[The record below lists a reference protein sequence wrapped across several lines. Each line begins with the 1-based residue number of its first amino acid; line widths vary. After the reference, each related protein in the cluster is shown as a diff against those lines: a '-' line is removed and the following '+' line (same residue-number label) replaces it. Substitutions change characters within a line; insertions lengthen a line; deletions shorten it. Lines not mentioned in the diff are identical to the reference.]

1 MRFGSWIGTLCLGL
15 TLAFGCGADAQ
26 TGGSFSLTGSLNP
39 NTENQTATLLQN
51 GLVLIAGGSGG
62 GTSAELYN
70 SSSGT
75 FTATGNLN
83 VSRQFQTATLLPSG
97 LVLIAGGENGST
109 PLASAELYNPTT
121 GQFTLTGN
129 MTTARYGHTSTLLT
143 NGMVLIA
150 GGISSETSGY
160 LASAEL
166 YNPAT
171 GTFTA
176 TGSMNVGHY
185 FHTAT
190 LLGSGL
196 VLVAGGYS
204 YSQQNNSGCALA
216 DSCAELYNPST
227 ATFAYTGSMNTGR
240 TWHTATLLNSG
251 LVLVAGGYNG
261 GSPAVASA
269 ELYNSSTGVFTY
281 TGSLNTA
288 RFEHTGSLLDNGMV
302 LVAGGDC
309 LADLGYSSCENG
321 SNSILIFS
329 SAELYSPASG
339 TFSYTGSMSYA
350 RYDFTGTP
358 LNNGTVLEAGGGS
371 SSSAELYQLAL
382 QITSLSP
389 TSGEIGTPV
398 TITGTG
404 FGTSQ
409 GTSTVTF
416 NGTNATPSSWTA
428 SSIVA
433 AVPPG
438 ATTGPV
444 VVTVGGIPSNGVTFT
459 VLASPSI
466 TSLSPTSGPIAT
478 VVTVTGTNFGSTQ
491 GASTVTFNGT
501 RGTPTSWSASQI
513 VVPVPVGATTGPV
526 VVTESGVASNG
537 ITFTVT
543 LGITTLSPASGVVGT
558 TVTINGGGF
567 GSTQGTSTVTFDGS
581 TATPSSWG
589 ADTIVAPVPAGA
601 GTGPV
606 VAVVG
611 GVSSNGVTFTN
622 TAAPVIT
629 SISPASGTSGTVVTV
644 IGSNFG
650 ATQGT
655 STVTF
660 SGAAATPTTWAAGQI
675 VVPAPAGVLTGNI
688 VVTVNG
694 LPSNSVWF
702 VGAPTITSLSP
713 SSGAITGTIT
723 ITGTNFNLIQ
733 GTSTVTFNG
742 TSATATSWS
751 AASIVVTIPS
761 GATTGPVIVTV
772 GGTASNSKTFT
783 VTAPP
788 VITSLSPTSYGIGE
802 IVTIAGTTFGS
813 SRGTSTITFNGT
825 AATSKTW
832 SATSITVPVPTGA
845 TTGNVVVTVAGV
857 ASNGKAFTVL
867 PTPNISTLSPGK
879 GPIGETVTITGTT
892 FGATQGTSTLTFNGT
907 TAKPASWS
915 LTQILAPVPTGATT
929 GSVVVTLNSVPS
941 NNVTFTVDAGPG
953 LTSLSP
959 ITGPVGT
966 VVTITGAG
974 FGSSQGASTVT
985 FAGTAATPNSW
996 NATTIK
1002 VPVPTGAGTGNVVVT
1017 VGGVAS
1023 NGIKFTVLP
1032 TPSITKLSP
1041 TSGPVGTSVTVTGT
1055 SFGATQGS
1063 STVTFNGTAG
1073 SPTSWAGAK
1082 IVVPVP
1088 TGATTGNV
1096 VVTENGVA
1104 SNGVAFTVL
1113 PTPNITTLS
1122 PTSGPVA
1129 QSVTITGTNFGSTQ
1143 GTSTVTFNGTAGT
1156 PTSWA
1161 AAKIVVPVPTGA
1173 TSGPVVVTEN
1183 GVASNGVPFTVLPTP
1198 SITSLSPTSGP
1209 ITQSVTITGSSFG
1222 ATQGA
1227 STVTF
1232 NGTAGT
1238 PTSWGASQ
1246 IIVPVPTGATTGPV
1260 VVTENGVASNGVTFT
1275 VLPTPSITSLSPTS
1289 GQVAQSVTVTGTN
1302 FGSTQ
1307 GTSTVTFN
1315 GTKGTPTS
1323 WAATKIVVPVPTGAT
1338 SGPVVVTVG
1347 GVPSNGVTFTVLV
1360 APAISSLSPT
1370 SGGIATAVT
1379 ITGTNFGSTQG
1390 SSTVKFNGTAAT
1402 PLSWTS
1408 TSIDVPV
1415 PSGATTGSV
1424 VVTASG
1430 LASNG
1435 VIFTVNSAPG
1445 ISSVSPTS
1453 GAVGTVVTI
1462 SGSGFGSSQGT
1473 SKVTF
1478 NGQTATP
1485 QSWTATQVVAPVP
1498 SGGTSGSIVLTA
1510 NGQSSNSQMFNVLNT
1525 TTTTMSSSVNP
1536 SNYPQAVTY
1545 TVYVQNNV
1553 AGNTPTGAVTLTS
1566 DDGPL
1571 CTASLEDGV
1580 ATCTTN
1586 GNPIPFV
1593 PGTYTI
1599 TAAYPGDSSNGPS
1612 TSDPYAQGVNPG
1624 PTTIA
1629 FNSPPASPV
1638 DEGTTQNYGITVT
1651 IDNPGIGGL
1660 PINGTGEVD
1669 DGSNAHTGEMSGSDS
1684 ATTTI
1689 SFAFY
1694 QGGTHVLS
1702 AAFTPDDGS
1711 PYAQSSCCDYDV
1723 TVDTSTP
1730 TVTASISPNPSEWS
1744 TDDPTT
1750 VTFTATVSNPNGS
1763 GYDTPTGSVTLADD
1777 EGDNYPGCTLNGSG
1791 TCTGTFSGNLF
1802 PILPA
1807 DEDGDQTFPFNM
1819 TATYSG
1825 DSNYSS
1831 ATGTF
1836 SQTVDCD
1843 SYDDDEDEYAYQDM
1857 YDPGTYSFY
1866 VDWAEYDVTT
1876 TYTCQNT
1883 QVGEPDYDE
1892 IDDGSYACD
1901 YVDSDFYCDGT
1912 YEWESDE
1919 YACDDG
1925 GEYNYYWSDW
1935 YIIDYCDDGGEVKGG
1950 K

>member
-1 MRFGSWIGTLCLGL
+1 MLMLTPEPFLVRTMTNFKSTLRCKVGETEMTRYRERQHDKYSRRTTVARWLSVWLLCCFAAFAGRANAQIVL
-15 TLAFGCGADAQ
+15 PGPGIINTLAGNGTEGFAGDGGPATSAEFYTPEGTVLDSLRNIYIADVDNYRVRAINPGAAAV
-26 TGGSFSLTGSLNP
+26 T
-39 NTENQTATLLQN
+39 
-51 GLVLIAGGSGG
+51 IAGVVIQPGDISTIAGQLGHGYPYCSNETDDSGDGCPATEAFIEYPTGVAVDTAGNIYISEEGDSQIRKVTASTGIISLVVGG
-62 GTSAELYN
+62 GGGYGGDGGPASGAKIYVPEDVAVDGAGNIYISDTGNNRIRSVNLGTQAVTIAGIVIQPGYIATVAGNGTAGYSGDGGAATSAEINSPIGVKVDSAGNIYIGDFGNYRIRKVTAAGIISTVAGNGTAGYSGDGGAATSAELN
-70 SSSGT
+70 GPAHVALDGSGNIY
-75 FTATGNLN
+75 FADANNNRIRVVNTG
-83 VSRQFQTATLLPSG
+83 TLA
-97 LVLIAGGENGST
+97 VMIAGTVIQPGD
-109 PLASAELYNPTT
+109 
-121 GQFTLTGN
+121 
-129 MTTARYGHTSTLLT
+129 
-143 NGMVLIA
+143 IA
-150 GGISSETSGY
+150 TVAGD
-160 LASAEL
+160 
-166 YNPAT
+166 
-171 GTFTA
+171 GT
-176 TGSMNVGHY
+176 
-185 FHTAT
+185 
-190 LLGSGL
+190 
-196 VLVAGGYS
+196 GGYS
-204 YSQQNNSGCALA
+204 GDGGAA
-216 DSCAELYNPST
+216 TGAEL
-227 ATFAYTGSMNTGR
+227 
-240 TWHTATLLNSG
+240 W
-251 LVLVAGGYNG
+251 
-261 GSPAVASA
+261 
-269 ELYNSSTGVFTY
+269 
-281 TGSLNTA
+281 
-288 RFEHTGSLLDNGMV
+288 
-302 LVAGGDC
+302 
-309 LADLGYSSCENG
+309 
-321 SNSILIFS
+321 
-329 SAELYSPASG
+329 
-339 TFSYTGSMSYA
+339 
-350 RYDFTGTP
+350 TP
-358 LNNGTVLEAGGGS
+358 
-371 SSSAELYQLAL
+371 
-382 QITSLSP
+382 
-389 TSGEIGTPV
+389 
-398 TITGTG
+398 
-404 FGTSQ
+404 
-409 GTSTVTF
+409 
-416 NGTNATPSSWTA
+416 W
-428 SSIVA
+428 
-433 AVPPG
+433 
-438 ATTGPV
+438 
-444 VVTVGGIPSNGVTFT
+444 
-459 VLASPSI
+459 
-466 TSLSPTSGPIAT
+466 
-478 VVTVTGTNFGSTQ
+478 
-491 GASTVTFNGT
+491 
-501 RGTPTSWSASQI
+501 
-513 VVPVPVGATTGPV
+513 
-526 VVTESGVASNG
+526 GVAVDSAGDIYIADRSNER
-537 ITFTVT
+537 IR
-543 LGITTLSPASGVVGT
+543 VVGT
-558 TVTINGGGF
+558 
-567 GSTQGTSTVTFDGS
+567 S
-581 TATPSSWG
+581 
-589 ADTIVAPVPAGA
+589 APA
-601 GTGPV
+601 
-606 VAVVG
+606 
-611 GVSSNGVTFTN
+611 
-622 TAAPVIT
+622 IT
-629 SISPASGTSGTVVTV
+629 SISPASGTSGTVVTIV
-644 IGSNFG
+644 GSNFG

-660 SGAAATPTTWAAGQI
+660 NGAAATPTTWAAGQI

-688 VVTVNG
+688 IVTVNG
-694 LPSNSVWF
+694 IPSNSVWF
-702 VGAPTITSLSP
+702 VGAPT
-713 SSGAITGTIT
+713 SGAITGTVT

-742 TSATATSWS
+742 TSATPTSWS
-751 AASIVVTIPS
+751 VASIVVSVPS

-802 IVTIAGTTFGS
+802 IVTITGTTFGS

-845 TTGNVVVTVAGV
+845 TTGNVVVTVTGV

-867 PTPNISTLSPGK
+867 PTPNISSLSPAK

-915 LTQILAPVPTGATT
+915 ATQILAPVPTGATT

-941 NNVTFTVDAGPG
+941 NTITFTVDAGPG

-959 ITGPVGT
+959 ITGPVGM

-974 FGSSQGASTVT
+974 FGSTQGSSTVT
-985 FAGTAATPNSW
+985 FAGTAATPTSW

-1032 TPSITKLSP
+1032 TPNITTLSP
-1041 TSGPVGTSVTVTGT
+1041 TSGPVGTSVTINGS
-1055 SFGATQGS
+1055 SFGTTQGS
-1063 STVTFNGTAG
+1063 TTVTFNGVAA
-1073 SPTSWAGAK
+1073 SPTSWLGWK
-1082 IVVPVP
+1082 IVAPVP
-1088 TGATTGNV
+1088 AGATTGNV

-1122 PTSGPVA
+1122 PTSGTVS
-1129 QSVTITGTNFGSTQ
+1129 QSVTITGTSFGSTQ

-1161 AAKIVVPVPTGA
+1161 AAKIVVKVPTGA

-1209 ITQSVTITGSSFG
+1209 IAQLVTITGTSFG
-1222 ATQGA
+1222 ATQA
-1227 STVTF
+1227 SSTVTF

-1246 IIVPVPTGATTGPV
+1246 IFVPVPTGATTGPV
-1260 VVTENGVASNGVTFT
+1260 VVNENGVASNGVTFT

-1323 WAATKIVVPVPTGAT
+1323 WAAAKIVVPVPTGAT
-1338 SGPVVVTVG
+1338 SGPVVVTVS

-1435 VIFTVNSAPG
+1435 VTFTVNSAPG

-1462 SGSGFGSSQGT
+1462 SGSGFGSSQGS

-1525 TTTTMSSSVNP
+1525 TTTMMSSSVNP

-1545 TVYVQNNV
+1545 TVDVNNNV
-1553 AGNTPTGAVTLTS
+1553 AGNTPTGSVTLTS

-1571 CTASLEDGV
+1571 CTASLEEGV

-1599 TAAYPGDSSNGPS
+1599 TALYSGDSSNGPS

-1669 DGSNAHTGEMSGSDS
+1669 DGSNAHTGELSGADS

-1689 SFAFY
+1689 SFALY
-1694 QGGTHVLS
+1694 TGGTHVLS

-1711 PYAQSSCCDYDV
+1711 PYAQSSCCSYDV

-1750 VTFTATVSNPNGS
+1750 VTFSATVSNPNGS

-1807 DEDGDQTFPFNM
+1807 DQDGDQTFPFNM

-1825 DSNYSS
+1825 DTNYSS

-1843 SYDDDEDEYAYQDM
+1843 AYDDDEDEYAYQDM

-1866 VDWAEYDVTT
+1866 VDWAEYDVIT

-1883 QVGEPDYDE
+1883 QVGDPDYEE

-1901 YVDSDFYCDGT
+1901 YVDSDFYCDGV
-1912 YEWESDE
+1912 YEWEADE

-1935 YIIDYCDDGGEVKGG
+1935 YVIDYCDDGGEVKGG